1 MKFAKTTAF
10 ILIQLIICG
19 MILEIVCYFFLLN
32 SSNPLYRAR
41 RILQYDSE
49 MGWFQK
55 PDLNTSF
62 EKAPVMTDNK
72 GLRIHSRET
81 LPKEALKFLT
91 LGPSSAFG
99 WGVKNEETYSALVN
113 SQLKTQGLN
122 ASGIGHSLIQ
132 GEIIWNKYFSQDD
145 YHFAH
150 ILIAYGVNDLD
161 KFRFFDSEPIND
173 KTFFQAAPL
182 GLKMDKLHLPSNFA
196 TTLSLVIR
204 ELAHKN
210 NCEQLM
216 KSVQRVSWED
226 YSNSLSQLVEKMKK
240 KNSYPIII
248 GTPFYLKNKNP
259 EYTLPKIEA
268 AYAEVNSLARQG
280 LCKAAHEKLKI
291 AKSLEPDHI
300 NEQVIIFNTKLKSW
314 ALAHNVI
321 FIDTFLLL
329 QSSNTRENYYD
340 PVHPSKIGHKKI
352 AQQIINSL
360 RK

>member
-1 MKFAKTTAF
+1 MTAF

-19 MILEIVCYFFLLN
+19 MILEIVCYYFLLN

-49 MGWFQK
+49 IGWFQK

-62 EKAPVMTDNK
+62 EKAPVMTDFR
-72 GLRIHSRET
+72 GLRIQSQSQEQ
-81 LPKEALKFLT
+81 LPKDVLKFLT

-99 WGVKNEETYSALVN
+99 WGVKNEETYSALV
-113 SQLKTQGLN
+113 SGQLQTHGLN
-122 ASGIGHSLIQ
+122 ASGIGHSLLQ
-132 GEIIWNKYFSQDD
+132 GEIIWNKFFARSD
-145 YHFAH
+145 YHFSH
-150 ILIAYGVNDLD
+150 VLIAYGINDLD

-210 NCEQLM
+210 TCTQLM
-216 KSVQRVSWED
+216 KSAQRVSWED
-226 YSNSLSQLVEKMKK
+226 YSISLSRLILEMKK
-240 KNSYPIII
+240 KSSHPIII
-248 GTPFYLKNKNP
+248 GTPFYLKKRNP
-259 EYTLPKIEA
+259 EYTLQKIES
-268 AYAEVNSLARQG
+268 AYSEVNSLAQQG
-280 LCKAAHEKLKI
+280 RCMEAHEKLKI

-300 NEQVIIFNTKLKSW
+300 NQQVIIFNAKLKAW
-314 ALAHNVI
+314 ALANNVT
-321 FIDTFLLL
+321 FIDVLQLL
-329 QSSNTRENYYD
+329 QSSNTLENYYD
-340 PVHPSKIGHKKI
+340 PVHPSILGHKKI

-360 RK
+360 KR